1 FCDGPKSGQS
11 IQKLDLVKAV
21 ANHHI
26 WVEKFASV
34 RVEFSKSNLGLA
46 NSIINGV
53 SSVLKDY
60 DAAIVLE
67 DDLIVAPD
75 FLKFMNDC
83 LTYYRDDS
91 HIGSVTG
98 FCPLKQIPKGY
109 THDVLILP
117 RNSSQGWATWR
128 DRWQQVDWDAT
139 SGYKLLNCNYSL
151 RKKFNLSGSDRF
163 DRLRRQLEGKID
175 SWSIRFGLWQF
186 LNNLNTV

>member
-1 FCDGPKSGQS
+1 MKKINSYGAEMRCYPVIVFAYNRPEHLQRTLSALAETEYADKSPLIIFCDGPKSGQS

-109 THDVLILP
+109 THDVLI
-117 RNSSQGWATWR
+117 
-128 DRWQQVDWDAT
+128 
-139 SGYKLLNCNYSL
+139 
-151 RKKFNLSGSDRF
+151 
-163 DRLRRQLEGKID
+163 
-175 SWSIRFGLWQF
+175 
-186 LNNLNTV
+186 